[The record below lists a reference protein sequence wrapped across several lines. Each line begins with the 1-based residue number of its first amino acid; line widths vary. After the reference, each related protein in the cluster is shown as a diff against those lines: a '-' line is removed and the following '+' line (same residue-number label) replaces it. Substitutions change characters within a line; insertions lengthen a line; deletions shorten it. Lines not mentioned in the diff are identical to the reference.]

1 MGEPVN
7 GHRIAAQDIQNGLAQ
22 SGDEN
27 GAGDRQSYS
36 RSIGGAYALPPTALS
51 NDTNTWPEGLGAPS
65 VPNVLNTAMPGLDSE
80 ALFVDVVAGLA
91 VVGKSHRLSDCCGL
105 G

>member
-1 MGEPVN
+1 M
-7 GHRIAAQDIQNGLAQ
+7 
-22 SGDEN
+22 
-27 GAGDRQSYS
+27 
-36 RSIGGAYALPPTALS
+36 
-51 NDTNTWPEGLGAPS
+51 
-65 VPNVLNTAMPGLDSE
+65 PNVLNTAMPGLDSE

>member
-1 MGEPVN
+1 MAIGSLHKTSRTGWPRAVTRTAPGTGN
-7 GHRIAAQDIQNGLAQ
+7 RIQ
-22 SGDEN
+22 SRW
-27 GAGDRQSYS
+27 A
-36 RSIGGAYALPPTALS
+36 GAYALPPTALS

-91 VVGKSHRLSDCCGL
+91 VVGKSHHLSDCCGL